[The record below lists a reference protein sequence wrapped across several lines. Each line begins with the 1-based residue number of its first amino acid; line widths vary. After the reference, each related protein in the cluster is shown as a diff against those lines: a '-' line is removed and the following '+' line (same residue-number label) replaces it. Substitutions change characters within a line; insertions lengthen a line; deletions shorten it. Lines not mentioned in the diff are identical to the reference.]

1 MSGPKVNNT
10 IDEIGIGI
18 YQLVVLCLAGGI
30 YASEG
35 ALLLIVGHVA
45 RGLVHSWDLSPL
57 HAGAMAISVFIGL
70 TIGTLLGGAAC
81 DSYGRRL
88 PILATYLGIIT
99 FLFFCLMSDGFIMVT
114 VGKCFLGICMGF
126 GLPAAN
132 ALICESCPSSHR
144 SNIYCCGMVFF
155 ALGQMYAAGTMWVLS
170 PSLSFKVLNWRM
182 MLAFGMIL
190 PAILFVLSFFFLLES
205 AHWLILQ
212 SREEDAKQ
220 CLQWMARLNGQSA
233 KCKVALDK
241 WSEEDNE
248 YQAQAD
254 QLRRQLH
261 RVPTPR
267 EDSPLV
273 SKDES
278 FFKRSCS
285 SVCHECSDQLD
296 RYRALFQP
304 LYRRTTI
311 IMTFV
316 CFATNLTYY
325 GMIYGLPHTFKSLE
339 HGAADEERHE
349 TVSPAAGVFFA
360 ALFEI
365 PGVFLAILL
374 ASTISRRSTLTFTFL
389 ASAICL
395 QCLVYA
401 FFTDQMSTVGFWF
414 VFGVKMFVAS
424 GFIISY
430 LYLLEFYP
438 TFCRATGLSFCMVTG
453 RIGALMSPFI
463 YDGLQFAVGGFVWF
477 FVVISIIISVAAVFC
492 VFLPFETKDAPL
504 AEV

>member
-1 MSGPKVNNT
+1 MTGSKVNQT
-10 IDEIGIGI
+10 IDDIGLGP

-35 ALLLIVGHVA
+35 ALLLIVGQVA

-57 HAGAMAISVFIGL
+57 HAGAMAMAVFVGL
-70 TIGTLLGGAAC
+70 TVGTLLGGAAC

-88 PILATYLGIIT
+88 PILCTYIGIVAL
-99 FLFFCLMSDGFIMVT
+99 LFFCLMSTGFLMLTI
-114 VGKCFLGICMGF
+114 GKGLLGVCMGF

-132 ALICESCPSSHR
+132 AMICESCPSSHR
-144 SNIYCCGMVFF
+144 SNIYCAGMVFF
-155 ALGQMYAAGTMWVLS
+155 ALGQMYAAGTMWSLS
-170 PSLSFKVLNWRM
+170 PSLSFEVLNWRL
-182 MLAFGMIL
+182 MLGFGMVL
-190 PAILFVLSFFFLLES
+190 PAVLFVLSFFFLLES
-205 AHWLILQ
+205 AHWLILHD
-212 SREEDAKQ
+212 REDDAKAG
-220 CLQWMARLNGQSA
+220 LIWLAMVNGQSE
-233 KCKVALDK
+233 KCKAALEK
-241 WSEEDNE
+241 WSEDTEEEEQN
-248 YQAQAD
+248 AR
-254 QLRRQLH
+254 LRRQGM
-261 RVPTPR
+261 TPR
-267 EDSPLV
+267 EDSPLI
-273 SKDES
+273 SKDDS
-278 FFKRSCS
+278 AFKRSCTRVYS
-285 SVCHECSDQLD
+285 GCSDQLN

-304 LYRRTTI
+304 LYCRTTI

-325 GMIYGLPHTFKSLE
+325 GLIYGLPHTFKSLE

-349 TVSPAAGVFFA
+349 TMSPAAGVFFA
-360 ALFEI
+360 ALFEV

-374 ASTISRRSTLTFTFL
+374 ASTISRRGTLTFTFL
-389 ASAICL
+389 ASAFCL
-395 QCLVYA
+395 QCLVYS
-401 FFTDQMSTVGFWF
+401 FFTNQMSTVGFWF

-463 YDGLQFAVGGFVWF
+463 YDGLQFAAGGFVWF
-477 FVVISIIISVAAVFC
+477 FVTISIVISLAALLC
-492 VFLPFETKDAPL
+492 MFLPFETKDAPL

>member
-1 MSGPKVNNT
+1 MSTG
-10 IDEIGIGI
+10 
-18 YQLVVLCLAGGI
+18 
-30 YASEG
+30 
-35 ALLLIVGHVA
+35 
-45 RGLVHSWDLSPL
+45 
-57 HAGAMAISVFIGL
+57 
-70 TIGTLLGGAAC
+70 
-81 DSYGRRL
+81 
-88 PILATYLGIIT
+88 
-99 FLFFCLMSDGFIMVT
+99 FLMLT
-114 VGKCFLGICMGF
+114 VGKGLLGVCMGF

-132 ALICESCPSSHR
+132 AMICESCPSSHR
-144 SNIYCCGMVFF
+144 SNIYCAGMVFF
-155 ALGQMYAAGTMWVLS
+155 ALGQMYAAGTMWFLS
-170 PSLSFKVLNWRM
+170 PSLSFEVLNWR
-182 MLAFGMIL
+182 LLLGFGMVL
-190 PAILFVLSFFFLLES
+190 PGVLFVLSFFFLLES
-205 AHWLILQ
+205 AHWLILNN
-212 SREEDAKQ
+212 REDDAKAA
-220 CLQWMARLNGQSA
+220 LSWLGRINGQSD
-233 KCKVALDK
+233 KCKAALEN
-241 WSEEDNE
+241 WSEEEEEEQNNR
-248 YQAQAD
+248 
-254 QLRRQLH
+254 LRRQLSSGM
-261 RVPTPR
+261 TPR

-273 SKDES
+273 SKDDS
-278 FFKRSCS
+278 VFKRSCS
-285 SVCHECSDQLD
+285 HVYSGFSDQLN

-304 LYRRTTI
+304 LYCRTTI

-349 TVSPAAGVFFA
+349 TMSPAAGVFFA
-360 ALFEI
+360 ALFEV
-365 PGVFLAILL
+365 PGVFLAMIL
-374 ASTISRRSTLTFTFL
+374 ASTISRRATLTFSFL
-389 ASAICL
+389 ASAFCL

-463 YDGLQFAVGGFVWF
+463 YDGLHFAAGGFVWF
-477 FVVISIIISVAAVFC
+477 FVVISIVISVAALLC